1 MSFVHLHVHTQ
12 YSLLDG
18 FSHIKKLIER
28 VKQMNMPAVAIT
40 DHGTMYGV
48 IEFFN
53 AAKAAGVKPIIG
65 MEAYLA
71 PRGMRDRDPK
81 LDKSPSHLLLLAE
94 NETGY
99 RNLLKIASA
108 AQLEGFYYAPRI
120 DHEFLAAHAEGL
132 IATSGCMAAEIPQLI
147 LEKGLEAA
155 RKQVDWYY
163 DVFGKDNFFF
173 ELQRHQIPELEDI
186 NRALKELA
194 PRYPARF
201 VATNDVHY
209 IEPEDARYQDILLAI
224 QTGSL
229 ITDKNRFRM
238 TDDTYYLRTPQEM
251 AEIFK
256 EVPEALHNTL
266 LIAERV
272 NVDLSSKGYHLPV
285 FEVPPGC
292 TVETYL
298 RSLCE
303 EGLQR
308 RYHNSPLYAQAR
320 ERLEYELSVI
330 HQMGFDAYFLIVW
343 DLCRHAR
350 EQGIWYN
357 ARGSAAGSIVAY
369 TLEITNVEPLAH
381 GLIFERFLNPGRISM
396 PDIDLDFQDD
406 QRPQMLEYC
415 ARKYGDDRVAQIITF
430 GTLGA
435 RAAVRDV
442 GRVMD
447 IPLTEVDRVSKLI
460 PNIPGK
466 PVTIREA
473 LEQVPELKALYDST
487 PYLKELI
494 DTAAHM
500 EGSIRNAGTHAA
512 GVIITDKPIIEYI
525 PLHRPTSGSEES
537 PIKTVTQFEMS
548 IVESLGLLKVDFL
561 GLATLTIMQR
571 ACDLIEKRHGVKY
584 TLENIP
590 IDDPFTFEFLSK
602 GHTAGVF
609 QLEGTGMTRY
619 LTQMKPRNVD
629 NVIAMVALY
638 RPGPLEFIPRYIA
651 RMHGEE
657 EVTYRHPAMKPIFE
671 DTYGIPIYQEQIM
684 RAAVELAGY
693 TLSESDDLRKAI
705 AKKQKDKLEKHRE
718 KFING
723 ATQRGIPQETAA
735 QIFDDWEEFAR
746 YGFNKCLTG
755 DTQIIDASTGL
766 PVTIQE
772 LYEGQHAADSVLT
785 CELEN
790 LRLTRGQI
798 VDVVQNGVK
807 PVYRLTTRLGR
818 QIEATANHPFYTFDG
833 WKNLADLKEGDLIA
847 VPRRLPIAG
856 SQRWEDY
863 QVIALGHLIAEG
875 NLCHPHSVYYYNQ
888 DEAQVQDFVRAAEQ
902 FDNVICSVKV
912 HKNTF
917 SVYARRKNKS
927 AEPGIFTWA
936 RQLSILGQTARN
948 KSLPAQVFTLQ
959 TDQIGLLLSRMWQ
972 GDGHIRCAGR
982 FAYYATS
989 SQTLARQVQ
998 HLLLR
1003 LGIISHL
1010 RAVEFPYKDGR
1021 SGYQVFVVGDDNLRA
1036 FEEQIGC
1043 HFLPGKQKEELEQM
1057 LLVRPV
1063 LQVGTRDVVPMGIK
1077 ERVREVKALHQVGWK
1092 EITAST
1098 GVAQREFMP
1107 THTSTKRGFTRQ
1119 TIQRL
1124 ADYFEDEVLHRYA
1137 DNDIYW
1143 DEIVAIE
1150 YTGEKQT
1157 YDLEIA
1163 GTHNF
1168 IANDILVHNS
1178 HAADYGI
1185 IAVQTAFL
1193 KAHYPVEYMT
1203 ALLSASKNDTA
1214 KVAFYVADCRNMGI
1228 DVLPPDINA
1237 SGYDFTIEDRPG
1249 QKPAIRFGLG
1259 AVKNVGQGPVDLI
1272 LEARRAGP
1280 FRDLNDFARRADL
1293 QKVGKRALECLVRV
1307 GALDVFG
1314 PRMALLEALDQIISV
1329 SASHFR
1335 ALHMGQM
1342 SFFGSIAG
1350 VEEEIILPQSAALD
1364 RREQLEWERE
1374 LIGLYVS
1381 DHPLTPYL
1389 PTLQRKVTC
1398 FSAQLS
1404 ELPNKE
1410 RVVVAGMVTRF
1421 RNHQT
1426 KKGDW
1431 MGFFTLEDI
1440 QGTVDITAFPRVWEQ
1455 CATLVTPDRVLLVE
1469 GRLENENGEP
1479 KILADRVSEVFIEY
1493 EENGQEIDPYLC
1505 YLPEE
1510 ENGHSAVSVDETP
1523 PTPAAAESTTPR
1535 IAENQPSYPAGNEQ
1549 GDMPPPPPDFDDDFL
1564 FNSVAA
1570 VNAGSAAAQPPTAPV
1585 SDRKKSTPLQPAAAG
1600 ASESGH
1606 KPAPAAAQP
1615 DTPAPAAATP
1625 APVKIEANPPVNA
1638 GLRYLVPPAPPE
1650 GIPAEESGEIRMVK
1664 VILRSSGD
1672 RERDVQ
1678 RLKRVY
1684 GILRAAPGRD
1694 RFAFYV
1700 FEGKNRVLL
1709 EFPNDTTGISPHLL
1723 KELTETVGEGNV
1735 LVETIP
1741 IQ

>member
-40 DHGTMYGV
+40 DHGSMYGV

-81 LDKSPSHLLLLAE
+81 LDKSASHLLLLAE

-99 RNLLKIASA
+99 QNLLKIASA
-108 AQLEGFYYAPRI
+108 AQLEGFYYYPRI
-120 DHEFLAAHAEGL
+120 DHEFLAKHAEGL

-147 LEKGLEAA
+147 LEKGIEEA
-155 RKQVDWYY
+155 RKRVDWYY
-163 DVFGKDNFFF
+163 EVFGKDNFFF
-173 ELQRHQIPELEDI
+173 ELQRHQIPELEEI

-209 IEPEDARYQDILLAI
+209 IEAEDARYQDILLAI

-229 ITDKNRFRM
+229 LSDKNRFRM
-238 TDDTYYLRTPQEM
+238 TDNTYYLRPPQEM

-308 RYHNSPLYAQAR
+308 RYGASPLIAQAR
-320 ERLEYELSVI
+320 ERLEYELAVI

-350 EQGIWYN
+350 EKGIWYN

-369 TLEITNVEPLAH
+369 TLEITNVEPIAH

-406 QRPQMLEYC
+406 QRAQMMEYC

-466 PVTIREA
+466 PVTIAEA
-473 LEQVPELKALYDST
+473 LEQVPELKALYEST
-487 PYLKELI
+487 PYLKDLI

-500 EGSIRNAGTHAA
+500 EGSIRSAGTHAA

-571 ACDLIEKRHGVKY
+571 ACDLIEKRHGVRY

-671 DTYGIPIYQEQIM
+671 ETYGIPIYQEQIM

-718 KFING
+718 KFIKG
-723 ATQRGIPQETAA
+723 ASQRGIPQETAA
-735 QIFDDWEEFAR
+735 QIFEDWEEFAR

-755 DTQIIDASTGL
+755 DTEIIDVTTGL
-766 PVTIQE
+766 PITLEEMAQGGCSPSAVT
-772 LYEGQHAADSVLT
+772 T
-785 CELEN
+785 CELDS
-790 LRLTRGQI
+790 LRLTAGKI
-798 VDVVQNGVK
+798 LDVVSNGIK

-818 QIEATANHPFYTFDG
+818 SIEATDNHPFFTFEG
-833 WKNLADLKEGDLIA
+833 WKHLAALKPGDLIA
-847 VPRRLPIAG
+847 VPRKLPIEG
-856 SQRWEDY
+856 SQRWDDY
-863 QVIALGHLIAEG
+863 KVIALGHLIAEG

-888 DEAQVQDFVRAAEQ
+888 DETQVQDFVRAAEQ
-902 FDNVICSVKV
+902 FENVVCSVKV

-917 SVYARRKNKS
+917 SVYARRKDRNS
-927 AEPGIFTWA
+927 EPGIFKWA
-936 RQLSILGQTARN
+936 RELGILGQTAST
-948 KSLPAQVFTLQ
+948 KSLPRQVFALKP
-959 TDQIGLLLSRMWQ
+959 DQIGLLLSRMWQ
-972 GDGHIRCAGR
+972 GDGHISCAGR
-982 FAYYATS
+982 SAYYATS
-989 SQTLARQVQ
+989 SRKLAQQIQ

-1003 LGIISHL
+1003 LGIVSHL
-1010 RAVEFPYKDGR
+1010 RRVEFPYKEGR
-1021 SGYQVFVVGDDNLRA
+1021 IGYQVFVVGDDNLRSFA
-1036 FEEQIGC
+1036 EHIGC
-1043 HFLPGKQKEELEQM
+1043 HFLPGKQKEDM
-1057 LLVRPV
+1057 LKLLAVRPA
-1063 LQVGTRDVVPMGIK
+1063 LQIGTRDVVPMGVK
-1077 ERVREVKALHQVGWK
+1077 ERVRENKDKLQVTWK
-1092 EITAST
+1092 EITSAS

-1107 THTSTKRGFTRQ
+1107 VHTSTKRGFSRQ

-1124 ADYFEDEVLHRYA
+1124 GEYFDDEVLRRYA
-1137 DNDIYW
+1137 ESDIYW
-1143 DEIVAIE
+1143 DEIVSIE
-1150 YTGEKQT
+1150 YVGEKQT

-1163 GTHNF
+1163 DTHNF

-1214 KVAFYVADCRNMGI
+1214 KVAFYVADCRSMGI

-1259 AVKNVGQGPVDLI
+1259 AVKNVGQAPVDLI
-1272 LEARRAGP
+1272 LEARRNTP
-1280 FRDLNDFARRADL
+1280 FRDLNDFSRRTDL

-1314 PRMALLEALDQIISV
+1314 SRMALLEALDQIISV

-1350 VEEEIILPQSAALD
+1350 VEEEIILPQGASLD

-1440 QGTVDITAFPRVWEQ
+1440 QGTVDVTAFPRVWEQ
-1455 CATLVTPDRVLLVE
+1455 CAALVTPDRVLLVE
-1469 GRLENENGEP
+1469 GKLENENGEP

-1505 YLPEE
+1505 YLPDE
-1510 ENGHSAVSVDETP
+1510 ENGLN
-1523 PTPAAAESTTPR
+1523 AAALGEMPQTAASPEETFPPR
-1535 IAENQPSYPAGNEQ
+1535 ISEPTPSYPGGDADD
-1549 GDMPPPPPDFDDDFL
+1549 DMPPPPPDFEEDFL
-1564 FNSVAA
+1564 FNAVPPSKPAGVAVQA
-1570 VNAGSAAAQPPTAPV
+1570 KPPV
-1585 SDRKKSTPLQPAAAG
+1585 SVPEDRQPKPVEPLAAAG
-1600 ASESGH
+1600 
-1606 KPAPAAAQP
+1606 KPAE
-1615 DTPAPAAATP
+1615 APAESVTPKAAPPP
-1625 APVKIEANPPVNA
+1625 AVKIESTPPVGS
-1638 GLRYLVPPAPPE
+1638 GLRYLVPPLPPE

-1684 GILRAAPGRD
+1684 GILRAEPGKD

-1700 FEGKNRVLL
+1700 FEGNNRVLL
-1709 EFPNDTTGISPHLL
+1709 EFPNDTTGITPRLL

-1735 LVETIP
+1735 MLETIP

>member
-18 FSHIKKLIER
+18 FSHIKKLVER

-81 LDKSPSHLLLLAE
+81 LDKSPTHLLLLAE

-147 LEKGLEAA
+147 LEKGIEAA

-163 DVFGKDNFFF
+163 EVFGKDRFFF

-292 TVETYL
+292 TAETYL

-308 RYHNSPLYAQAR
+308 RYHHSPLYDKAR
-320 ERLEYELSVI
+320 ERLEYELRVI
-330 HQMGFDAYFLIVW
+330 HEMGFDAYFLIVW

-350 EQGIWYN
+350 EKGIWYN

-460 PNIPGK
+460 PNVPGK

-548 IVESLGLLKVDFL
+548 VVESLGLLKVDFL

-590 IDDPFTFEFLSK
+590 MDDPYTFEFLSQ

-718 KFING
+718 KFIKG

-735 QIFDDWEEFAR
+735 QIFEDWEEFAR
-746 YGFNKCLTG
+746 YGFNK
-755 DTQIIDASTGL
+755 
-766 PVTIQE
+766 
-772 LYEGQHAADSVLT
+772 
-785 CELEN
+785 
-790 LRLTRGQI
+790 
-798 VDVVQNGVK
+798 
-807 PVYRLTTRLGR
+807 
-818 QIEATANHPFYTFDG
+818 
-833 WKNLADLKEGDLIA
+833 
-847 VPRRLPIAG
+847 
-856 SQRWEDY
+856 
-863 QVIALGHLIAEG
+863 
-875 NLCHPHSVYYYNQ
+875 
-888 DEAQVQDFVRAAEQ
+888 
-902 FDNVICSVKV
+902 
-912 HKNTF
+912 
-917 SVYARRKNKS
+917 
-927 AEPGIFTWA
+927 
-936 RQLSILGQTARN
+936 
-948 KSLPAQVFTLQ
+948 
-959 TDQIGLLLSRMWQ
+959 
-972 GDGHIRCAGR
+972 
-982 FAYYATS
+982 
-989 SQTLARQVQ
+989 
-998 HLLLR
+998 
-1003 LGIISHL
+1003 
-1010 RAVEFPYKDGR
+1010 
-1021 SGYQVFVVGDDNLRA
+1021 
-1036 FEEQIGC
+1036 
-1043 HFLPGKQKEELEQM
+1043 
-1057 LLVRPV
+1057 
-1063 LQVGTRDVVPMGIK
+1063 
-1077 ERVREVKALHQVGWK
+1077 
-1092 EITAST
+1092 
-1098 GVAQREFMP
+1098 
-1107 THTSTKRGFTRQ
+1107 
-1119 TIQRL
+1119 
-1124 ADYFEDEVLHRYA
+1124 
-1137 DNDIYW
+1137 
-1143 DEIVAIE
+1143 
-1150 YTGEKQT
+1150 
-1157 YDLEIA
+1157 
-1163 GTHNF
+1163 
-1168 IANDILVHNS
+1168 S

-1259 AVKNVGQGPVDLI
+1259 AVKNVGQAPVDLI
-1272 LEARRAGP
+1272 LEARREGP

-1350 VEEEIILPQSAALD
+1350 VEEEIILPQSSALD

-1440 QGTVDITAFPRVWEQ
+1440 QGTVDVTAFPRVWEQ
-1455 CATLVTPDRVLLVE
+1455 CASLVTPDRVLLVE

-1505 YLPEE
+1505 YLPDE
-1510 ENGHSAVSVDETP
+1510 ENGLPAASMGEIPQDATP
-1523 PTPAAAESTTPR
+1523 PQETTPSHVSEPR
-1535 IAENQPSYPAGNEQ
+1535 PSYPVGEAD
-1549 GDMPPPPPDFDDDFL
+1549 GDIPPPPPDFEDEFL
-1564 FNSVAA
+1564 FNSLPA
-1570 VNAGSAAAQPPTAPV
+1570 VKASSKDQPSAP
-1585 SDRKKSTPLQPAAAG
+1585 
-1600 ASESGH
+1600 
-1606 KPAPAAAQP
+1606 PAPAAKKPASPAKPAGDGVAAPSQP
-1615 DTPAPAAATP
+1615 
-1625 APVKIEANPPVNA
+1625 ANTEPPLPMNG
-1638 GLRYLVPPAPPE
+1638 GLRYLVPPLPPE
-1650 GIPAEESGEIRMVK
+1650 GIPSEESGEIRMVK

-1700 FEGKNRVLL
+1700 FEGRNRVLL
-1709 EFPNDTTGISPHLL
+1709 EFPNDTTGITPHLL

-1735 LVETIP
+1735 MVETIP

>member
-40 DHGTMYGV
+40 DHGSMYGV

-81 LDKSPSHLLLLAE
+81 LDKSASHLLLLAE

-99 RNLLKIASA
+99 QNLLKIASA
-108 AQLEGFYYAPRI
+108 AQLEGFYYYPRI
-120 DHEFLAAHAEGL
+120 DHEFLAKHAEGL

-147 LEKGLEAA
+147 LEKGIEEA
-155 RKQVDWYY
+155 RKRVDWYY
-163 DVFGKDNFFF
+163 EVFGKDNFFF
-173 ELQRHQIPELEDI
+173 ELQRHQIPELEEI

-209 IEPEDARYQDILLAI
+209 IEAEDARYQDILLAI

-229 ITDKNRFRM
+229 LSDKNRFRM
-238 TDDTYYLRTPQEM
+238 TDNTYYLRPPQEM

-303 EGLQR
+303 EGLQH
-308 RYHNSPLYAQAR
+308 RYSTSPLMAQAR
-320 ERLEYELSVI
+320 ERLDHELTVI

-343 DLCRHAR
+343 DLCRYAR
-350 EQGIWYN
+350 EKGIWYN

-406 QRPQMLEYC
+406 QRAQMMEYC

-466 PVTIREA
+466 PVSIGEA
-473 LEQVPELKALYDST
+473 LEQVPELKALYEST
-487 PYLKELI
+487 PYLKDLI

-500 EGSIRNAGTHAA
+500 EGSIRSAGTHAA

-525 PLHRPTSGSEES
+525 PLHRPTSGAEES

-584 TLENIP
+584 TLDNIP

-619 LTQMKPRNVD
+619 LTQMKPHNLD

-671 DTYGIPIYQEQIM
+671 ETYGIPIYQEQIM

-718 KFING
+718 KFIKG
-723 ATQRGIPQETAA
+723 ASQRGIPQETAG

-746 YGFNKCLTG
+746 YGFNK
-755 DTQIIDASTGL
+755 
-766 PVTIQE
+766 
-772 LYEGQHAADSVLT
+772 
-785 CELEN
+785 
-790 LRLTRGQI
+790 
-798 VDVVQNGVK
+798 
-807 PVYRLTTRLGR
+807 
-818 QIEATANHPFYTFDG
+818 
-833 WKNLADLKEGDLIA
+833 
-847 VPRRLPIAG
+847 
-856 SQRWEDY
+856 
-863 QVIALGHLIAEG
+863 
-875 NLCHPHSVYYYNQ
+875 
-888 DEAQVQDFVRAAEQ
+888 
-902 FDNVICSVKV
+902 
-912 HKNTF
+912 
-917 SVYARRKNKS
+917 
-927 AEPGIFTWA
+927 
-936 RQLSILGQTARN
+936 
-948 KSLPAQVFTLQ
+948 
-959 TDQIGLLLSRMWQ
+959 
-972 GDGHIRCAGR
+972 
-982 FAYYATS
+982 
-989 SQTLARQVQ
+989 
-998 HLLLR
+998 
-1003 LGIISHL
+1003 
-1010 RAVEFPYKDGR
+1010 
-1021 SGYQVFVVGDDNLRA
+1021 
-1036 FEEQIGC
+1036 
-1043 HFLPGKQKEELEQM
+1043 
-1057 LLVRPV
+1057 
-1063 LQVGTRDVVPMGIK
+1063 
-1077 ERVREVKALHQVGWK
+1077 
-1092 EITAST
+1092 
-1098 GVAQREFMP
+1098 
-1107 THTSTKRGFTRQ
+1107 
-1119 TIQRL
+1119 
-1124 ADYFEDEVLHRYA
+1124 
-1137 DNDIYW
+1137 
-1143 DEIVAIE
+1143 
-1150 YTGEKQT
+1150 
-1157 YDLEIA
+1157 
-1163 GTHNF
+1163 
-1168 IANDILVHNS
+1168 S

-1185 IAVQTAFL
+1185 IAVQTAYL

-1214 KVAFYVADCRNMGI
+1214 KVAFYVADCRSMGI

-1237 SGYDFTIEDRPG
+1237 SGYDFTIEDRSD
-1249 QKPAIRFGLG
+1249 QKSAIRFGLG
-1259 AVKNVGQGPVDLI
+1259 AVKNVGQAPVDLI
-1272 LEARRAGP
+1272 LEARRNTP
-1280 FRDLNDFARRADL
+1280 FRDLNDFARRTDL

-1314 PRMALLEALDQIISV
+1314 SRMALLEALDQIISV

-1350 VEEEIILPQSAALD
+1350 VEEEIILPQGASLD

-1440 QGTVDITAFPRVWEQ
+1440 QGTVDVTAFPRVWEQ
-1455 CATLVTPDRVLLVE
+1455 CAALVTPDRVLLVE
-1469 GRLENENGEP
+1469 GKLENENGEP

-1493 EENGQEIDPYLC
+1493 EENGQEINPYLC
-1505 YLPEE
+1505 YLPDE
-1510 ENGHSAVSVDETP
+1510 ENGEHAAVTG
-1523 PTPAAAESTTPR
+1523 ESTQNASSQDAMLPPR
-1535 IAENQPSYPAGNEQ
+1535 ISEAAPSYPASDA
-1549 GDMPPPPPDFDDDFL
+1549 GDNMPPPPPDFDEDFL
-1564 FNSVAA
+1564 FNATPASKPAGAA
-1570 VNAGSAAAQPPTAPV
+1570 VQAKPIASPPKERPPKPAQP
-1585 SDRKKSTPLQPAAAG
+1585 LAAAG
-1600 ASESGH
+1600 
-1606 KPAPAAAQP
+1606 KPA
-1615 DTPAPAAATP
+1615 DAPAENVTPKAALPPAGEIESTP
-1625 APVKIEANPPVNA
+1625 PASN
-1638 GLRYLVPPAPPE
+1638 GLRYLVPPLPPE

-1664 VILRSSGD
+1664 VILRSSGN

-1684 GILRAAPGRD
+1684 GILRAVPGKD

-1700 FEGKNRVLL
+1700 FEGNNRVLF
-1709 EFPNDTTGISPHLL
+1709 EFPNDTTGITPPLL

-1735 LVETIP
+1735 MVETIP

>member
-18 FSHIKKLIER
+18 FSHIKQLIER
-28 VKQMNMPAVAIT
+28 VKQMGMPAVAIT
-40 DHGTMYGV
+40 DHGSMYGV

-94 NETGY
+94 NEIGY

-163 DVFGKDNFFF
+163 EVFGKDNFFF

-308 RYHNSPLYAQAR
+308 RYHQSPLYAQAR
-320 ERLEYELSVI
+320 ERLEYELGVI

-350 EQGIWYN
+350 EKGIWYN

-460 PNIPGK
+460 PNVPGK
-466 PVTIREA
+466 PVSIREA
-473 LEQVPELKALYDST
+473 LEQVPELKALYESA

-571 ACDLIEKRHGVKY
+571 ACDLIEKRHGVQY

-590 IDDPFTFEFLSK
+590 IDDPYTFEFLSK

-657 EVTYRHPAMKPIFE
+657 KVTYRHPAMQPIFE

-718 KFING
+718 KFIQG
-723 ATQRGIPQETAA
+723 ATQRGIPEETAA
-735 QIFDDWEEFAR
+735 QIFEDWEEFAR
-746 YGFNKCLTG
+746 YGFNK
-755 DTQIIDASTGL
+755 
-766 PVTIQE
+766 
-772 LYEGQHAADSVLT
+772 
-785 CELEN
+785 
-790 LRLTRGQI
+790 
-798 VDVVQNGVK
+798 
-807 PVYRLTTRLGR
+807 
-818 QIEATANHPFYTFDG
+818 
-833 WKNLADLKEGDLIA
+833 
-847 VPRRLPIAG
+847 
-856 SQRWEDY
+856 
-863 QVIALGHLIAEG
+863 
-875 NLCHPHSVYYYNQ
+875 
-888 DEAQVQDFVRAAEQ
+888 
-902 FDNVICSVKV
+902 
-912 HKNTF
+912 
-917 SVYARRKNKS
+917 
-927 AEPGIFTWA
+927 
-936 RQLSILGQTARN
+936 
-948 KSLPAQVFTLQ
+948 
-959 TDQIGLLLSRMWQ
+959 
-972 GDGHIRCAGR
+972 
-982 FAYYATS
+982 
-989 SQTLARQVQ
+989 
-998 HLLLR
+998 
-1003 LGIISHL
+1003 
-1010 RAVEFPYKDGR
+1010 
-1021 SGYQVFVVGDDNLRA
+1021 
-1036 FEEQIGC
+1036 
-1043 HFLPGKQKEELEQM
+1043 
-1057 LLVRPV
+1057 
-1063 LQVGTRDVVPMGIK
+1063 
-1077 ERVREVKALHQVGWK
+1077 
-1092 EITAST
+1092 
-1098 GVAQREFMP
+1098 
-1107 THTSTKRGFTRQ
+1107 
-1119 TIQRL
+1119 
-1124 ADYFEDEVLHRYA
+1124 
-1137 DNDIYW
+1137 
-1143 DEIVAIE
+1143 
-1150 YTGEKQT
+1150 
-1157 YDLEIA
+1157 
-1163 GTHNF
+1163 
-1168 IANDILVHNS
+1168 S

-1259 AVKNVGQGPVDLI
+1259 AVKNVGQAPVDLI
-1272 LEARRAGP
+1272 LEARRERP

-1307 GALDVFG
+1307 GALDCFG
-1314 PRMALLEALDQIISV
+1314 QRMALLEALDQIISV

-1335 ALHMGQM
+1335 ALHLGQM

-1350 VEEEIILPQSAALD
+1350 VEEEIILPQGAALD

-1440 QGTVDITAFPRVWEQ
+1440 QGTVDVTAFPRVWEQ
-1455 CATLVTPDRVLLVE
+1455 CAALVTPDRVLLVE

-1505 YLPEE
+1505 YLPDE
-1510 ENGHSAVSVDETP
+1510 ENGAALAAPEETPADPVYPDEKPSPRISEPSPPYPAEDET
-1523 PTPAAAESTTPR
+1523 
-1535 IAENQPSYPAGNEQ
+1535 
-1549 GDMPPPPPDFDDDFL
+1549 GDMPPPPPDFEDEFL
-1564 FNSVAA
+1564 FNTLPA
-1570 VNAGSAAAQPPTAPV
+1570 VKAGGRENQATPPAAAQGQASAAVEPAGDAAARSDKISSAHSPPPGRLEAESPTAPV
-1585 SDRKKSTPLQPAAAG
+1585 KN
-1600 ASESGH
+1600 E
-1606 KPAPAAAQP
+1606 PAPP
-1615 DTPAPAAATP
+1615 IPG
-1625 APVKIEANPPVNA
+1625 
-1638 GLRYLVPPAPPE
+1638 GLRYLVPPLPPE
-1650 GIPAEESGEIRMVK
+1650 GIPSEESGEIRMVK

-1678 RLKRVY
+1678 KIKRVH
-1684 GILRAAPGRD
+1684 GMLRAAPGRD

-1700 FEGKNRVLL
+1700 FEGNNRVLL
-1709 EFPNDTTGISPHLL
+1709 EFPNDTTGITPHLL

>member
-28 VKQMNMPAVAIT
+28 VRQMNMPAVAIT
-40 DHGTMYGV
+40 DHGNMYGV

-53 AAKAAGVKPIIG
+53 AAKAAGIKPIIG

-81 LDKSPSHLLLLAE
+81 LDKSSSHLLLLAE
-94 NETGY
+94 NDTGY

-147 LEKGLEAA
+147 LEKGIEAA

-163 DVFGKDNFFF
+163 DVFGKENFFF

-186 NRALKELA
+186 NRALKDLA

-209 IEPEDARYQDILLAI
+209 IEPEDARYHDILLAI

-238 TDDTYYLRTPQEM
+238 TDETYYLRTPQEM

-256 EVPEALHNTL
+256 EVPEALSNTL

-272 NVDLSSKGYHLPV
+272 NVDLSPKGYHLPV

-308 RYHNSPLYAQAR
+308 RYHASPLYAQAR
-320 ERLEYELSVI
+320 ERLEYELGVI

-343 DLCRHAR
+343 DLCRYAR
-350 EQGIWYN
+350 EKGIWYN

-369 TLEITNVEPLAH
+369 TLEITNVEPLGH

-460 PNIPGK
+460 PNVPGK

-590 IDDPFTFEFLSK
+590 IDDPYTFEFLSK

-657 EVTYRHPAMKPIFE
+657 EVSYRHPAMKPIFE

-718 KFING
+718 KFIKG
-723 ATQRGIPQETAA
+723 ASQRGIPQETAA
-735 QIFDDWEEFAR
+735 QIFEDWEEFAR
-746 YGFNKCLTG
+746 YGFNK
-755 DTQIIDASTGL
+755 
-766 PVTIQE
+766 
-772 LYEGQHAADSVLT
+772 
-785 CELEN
+785 
-790 LRLTRGQI
+790 
-798 VDVVQNGVK
+798 
-807 PVYRLTTRLGR
+807 
-818 QIEATANHPFYTFDG
+818 
-833 WKNLADLKEGDLIA
+833 
-847 VPRRLPIAG
+847 
-856 SQRWEDY
+856 
-863 QVIALGHLIAEG
+863 
-875 NLCHPHSVYYYNQ
+875 
-888 DEAQVQDFVRAAEQ
+888 
-902 FDNVICSVKV
+902 
-912 HKNTF
+912 
-917 SVYARRKNKS
+917 
-927 AEPGIFTWA
+927 
-936 RQLSILGQTARN
+936 
-948 KSLPAQVFTLQ
+948 
-959 TDQIGLLLSRMWQ
+959 
-972 GDGHIRCAGR
+972 
-982 FAYYATS
+982 
-989 SQTLARQVQ
+989 
-998 HLLLR
+998 
-1003 LGIISHL
+1003 
-1010 RAVEFPYKDGR
+1010 
-1021 SGYQVFVVGDDNLRA
+1021 
-1036 FEEQIGC
+1036 
-1043 HFLPGKQKEELEQM
+1043 
-1057 LLVRPV
+1057 
-1063 LQVGTRDVVPMGIK
+1063 
-1077 ERVREVKALHQVGWK
+1077 
-1092 EITAST
+1092 
-1098 GVAQREFMP
+1098 
-1107 THTSTKRGFTRQ
+1107 
-1119 TIQRL
+1119 
-1124 ADYFEDEVLHRYA
+1124 
-1137 DNDIYW
+1137 
-1143 DEIVAIE
+1143 
-1150 YTGEKQT
+1150 
-1157 YDLEIA
+1157 
-1163 GTHNF
+1163 
-1168 IANDILVHNS
+1168 S

-1228 DVLPPDINA
+1228 EVLPPDINA
-1237 SGYDFTIEDRPG
+1237 SGYDFTIEDRPE

-1259 AVKNVGQGPVDLI
+1259 AVKNVGQAPVDLI
-1272 LEARRAGP
+1272 LEARREGP

-1307 GALDVFG
+1307 GALDGFG

-1440 QGTVDITAFPRVWEQ
+1440 QGSVDVTAFPRVWEQ
-1455 CATLVTPDRVLLVE
+1455 CAPLVTPDRVLLVE

-1505 YLPEE
+1505 YLPDE
-1510 ENGHSAVSVDETP
+1510 ENGLNLDSSMEMLPEAAPLEATP
-1523 PTPAAAESTTPR
+1523 PSK
-1535 IAENQPSYPAGNEQ
+1535 IAEMHSSYTAGNASE
-1549 GDMPPPPPDFDDDFL
+1549 DMPPPPPDFDDEFL
-1564 FNSVAA
+1564 FNSLPVMKAGGRDHLAA
-1570 VNAGSAAAQPPTAPV
+1570 P
-1585 SDRKKSTPLQPAAAG
+1585 
-1600 ASESGH
+1600 
-1606 KPAPAAAQP
+1606 PAPAGEKQSTASGKAASSGTAPSRQ
-1615 DTPAPAAATP
+1615 TPSPRFQSP
-1625 APVKIEANPPVNA
+1625 APVEADSPTSAVQGEPPLPLNG
-1638 GLRYLVPPAPPE
+1638 GLRYLVPPLPPE

-1709 EFPNDTTGISPHLL
+1709 EFPNDTTGITPHLL

>member
-40 DHGTMYGV
+40 DHGSMYGV
-48 IEFFN
+48 IDFFN
-53 AAKAAGVKPIIG
+53 AARAAGIKPIIG

-81 LDKSPSHLLLLAE
+81 LDKSASHLLLLAE

-99 RNLLKIASA
+99 QNLLKIASA
-108 AQLEGFYYAPRI
+108 AQLEGFYYYPRI
-120 DHEFLAAHAEGL
+120 DHEFLAKHAEGL

-147 LEKGLEAA
+147 LEKGIEAA

-163 DVFGKDNFFF
+163 EVFGKDNFFF

-209 IEPEDARYQDILLAI
+209 IEAEDAHYQDILLAI

-229 ITDKNRFRM
+229 IKDNNRFRM
-238 TDDTYYLRTPQEM
+238 TDNTYYLRPPHEM

-308 RYHNSPLYAQAR
+308 RYAHSPLYLQAR
-320 ERLEYELSVI
+320 ERLEYELTVI

-350 EQGIWYN
+350 QKGIWYN

-406 QRPQMLEYC
+406 QRAQMLEYC

-466 PVTIREA
+466 PVSIAEA
-473 LEQVPELKALYDST
+473 LEQVPELKALYEGT

-651 RMHGEE
+651 RMHAEE

-671 DTYGIPIYQEQIM
+671 ETYGIPIYQEQIM

-718 KFING
+718 KFIQG
-723 ATQRGIPQETAA
+723 ASQRGIPQETAA
-735 QIFDDWEEFAR
+735 QIFEDWEEFAR
-746 YGFNKCLTG
+746 YGFNK
-755 DTQIIDASTGL
+755 
-766 PVTIQE
+766 
-772 LYEGQHAADSVLT
+772 
-785 CELEN
+785 
-790 LRLTRGQI
+790 
-798 VDVVQNGVK
+798 
-807 PVYRLTTRLGR
+807 
-818 QIEATANHPFYTFDG
+818 
-833 WKNLADLKEGDLIA
+833 
-847 VPRRLPIAG
+847 
-856 SQRWEDY
+856 
-863 QVIALGHLIAEG
+863 
-875 NLCHPHSVYYYNQ
+875 
-888 DEAQVQDFVRAAEQ
+888 
-902 FDNVICSVKV
+902 
-912 HKNTF
+912 
-917 SVYARRKNKS
+917 
-927 AEPGIFTWA
+927 
-936 RQLSILGQTARN
+936 
-948 KSLPAQVFTLQ
+948 
-959 TDQIGLLLSRMWQ
+959 
-972 GDGHIRCAGR
+972 
-982 FAYYATS
+982 
-989 SQTLARQVQ
+989 
-998 HLLLR
+998 
-1003 LGIISHL
+1003 
-1010 RAVEFPYKDGR
+1010 
-1021 SGYQVFVVGDDNLRA
+1021 
-1036 FEEQIGC
+1036 
-1043 HFLPGKQKEELEQM
+1043 
-1057 LLVRPV
+1057 
-1063 LQVGTRDVVPMGIK
+1063 
-1077 ERVREVKALHQVGWK
+1077 
-1092 EITAST
+1092 
-1098 GVAQREFMP
+1098 
-1107 THTSTKRGFTRQ
+1107 
-1119 TIQRL
+1119 
-1124 ADYFEDEVLHRYA
+1124 
-1137 DNDIYW
+1137 
-1143 DEIVAIE
+1143 
-1150 YTGEKQT
+1150 
-1157 YDLEIA
+1157 
-1163 GTHNF
+1163 
-1168 IANDILVHNS
+1168 S

-1214 KVAFYVADCRNMGI
+1214 KVAFYVADCRSMGI

-1259 AVKNVGQGPVDLI
+1259 AVKNVGQAPVELI
-1272 LEARRAGP
+1272 LEARRSTP
-1280 FRDLNDFARRADL
+1280 FRDLNDFARRTDL

-1314 PRMALLEALDQIISV
+1314 SRTALLEALDQIISV

-1335 ALHMGQM
+1335 ALQMGQM

-1350 VEEEIILPQSAALD
+1350 VEEEIILPQGASLD

-1398 FSAQLS
+1398 FSAQLG
-1404 ELPNKE
+1404 ELPSKE

-1440 QGTVDITAFPRVWEQ
+1440 QGTVDVTAFPRVWEQ
-1455 CATLVTPDRVLLVE
+1455 CAALVTPDRVLLVE
-1469 GRLENENGEP
+1469 GKLENENGEP

-1505 YLPEE
+1505 YLPDE
-1510 ENGHSAVSVDETP
+1510 ENGEHAFAAGESVQNPESPQETFP
-1523 PTPAAAESTTPR
+1523 PR
-1535 IAENQPSYPAGNEQ
+1535 ISESIPSYPVGEADD
-1549 GDMPPPPPDFDDDFL
+1549 DMPPPPPDFDEDFL
-1564 FNSVAA
+1564 FNTLPTLKPAGAA
-1570 VNAGSAAAQPPTAPV
+1570 VQAKPPASASKERPSKPAELVTVADKPADAPAESVTPKAALPPAVEIESTLPV
-1585 SDRKKSTPLQPAAAG
+1585 SS
-1600 ASESGH
+1600 
-1606 KPAPAAAQP
+1606 
-1615 DTPAPAAATP
+1615 
-1625 APVKIEANPPVNA
+1625 
-1638 GLRYLVPPAPPE
+1638 GLRYLVPPLPPE

-1664 VILRSSGD
+1664 VILRSSGN

-1684 GILRAAPGRD
+1684 GILRAAPGKD

-1700 FEGKNRVLL
+1700 FEGNNRVLL
-1709 EFPNDTTGISPHLL
+1709 EFPNDTTGINPHLL
-1723 KELTETVGEGNV
+1723 KKLTETVGEGNV
-1735 LVETIP
+1735 MVETIP